1 MMEYLNSINQLKTGF
16 FDFIPIEVLLF
27 IPTVNL
33 IQGFY
38 FFNSKFF
45 YIKLLFNQI
54 FNLLTSIYF
63 KFLIY
68 LFFTSH

>member
-1 MMEYLNSINQLKTGF
+1 MLYLAYLEWPFTKFLLLIMMEYLNSINQLKTGF

-27 IPTVNL
+27 IPIINL

-45 YIKLLFNQI
+45 LY
-54 FNLLTSIYF
+54 
-63 KFLIY
+63 
-68 LFFTSH
+68 